1 MSSFSFSAKIL
12 SVAALCALASACA
25 PREPQSRIDVV
36 DAMTETLQGVQDK
49 ATADAAAEKFAAL
62 VGELDRFGPSAESDA
77 ALADERVSRLAA
89 QVSRL
94 AKEDCF
100 ESEALKRALG
110 TPAKSKTS
118 E

>member
-1 MSSFSFSAKIL
+1 
-12 SVAALCALASACA
+12 
-25 PREPQSRIDVV
+25 
-36 DAMTETLQGVQDK
+36 MTETLQGVQDK

-118 E
+118 ESRTARRKARKTLAGESAPRLSFRSP

>member
-1 MSSFSFSAKIL
+1 MSSFSFFARIL
-12 SVAALCALASACA
+12 SAAALCALAGACS

-110 TPAKSKTS
+110 TPAKT
-118 E
+118 ETAE